1 MVPSVPQSTDSN
13 SELRKDIKT
22 VTEISPPTPTT
33 ATDTVKIRIKIL
45 TQEHIV
51 RRSTITL
58 TVDLSLLYYQLVSM
72 IHSSLLR
79 EVQGITFE
87 SVELYSATGYPL
99 ALSPYK
105 YFEQISKW
113 NLEQNELLCV
123 YPKQIHLVEMSSHTK
138 CKLHFQLKVRIETT
152 DITIILDVFQAVIFC
167 CDLKTLISLRLHLP
181 ANILTLKLIHV
192 TENSQEIPVDTLQ
205 LEVNIIESEQVSIS
219 VQIQDSFCS
228 NDASYLE
235 AFKTSFYKSCIPQ
248 HILDW
253 DCFNCLLLYLSRQ
266 QQQTDKEQLLCILGL
281 IRRIS
286 YSPPLV
292 FALHRLLN
300 GYKLY
305 LPHKV
310 AINEGVITTLSFLYS
325 GSNPGIHNFAIFW
338 MYLEK
343 YALREYRDTE
353 VYETQYIS
361 KHTRE
366 RPRDNEIKKLLQS
379 FPPTEDIIITWR
391 NCPSAYEPFS
401 HKELCEMEF
410 INVTERFPLKHPI
423 ELYEQFLNTVVSY
436 GLVSPPTPGLGNYCV
451 FLGCTKGRYG
461 YFDYF
466 YPNTGECVSCNPHD
480 IVTSQTLYIHN
491 TQHYPKVIV
500 ILDVSRDMNFGCC
513 EYSARRGS
521 NELNLICTSLEM
533 AIRII
538 ELLVDCLIGM
548 NNRYLLGIILIS
560 NNHANFT
567 DGVHLL
573 QLPTLEYIKSLDLLR
588 KFIDDNPPP
597 DFQSTRLPHGIILN
611 ALFFLMDRIEIC
623 QIPIQV
629 ILLTNHRSDY
639 KYYGSKL
646 SNLHPRLNKYCDIV
660 NTFILS
666 EYRSNA
672 LSELSYKSKGKYIDQ
687 VSIKLKDASLSQKR
701 IPSHYLLEYYSL
713 IENTLNQL
721 EVFDN
726 FDTYKRIHSHF
737 RKKLTTT
744 DDTLAIAEKN
754 KNHYIQ
760 LFQSGTVPNIIHI
773 LRQISNYSKT
783 PNPYCKIFSFQ
794 ENILDW
800 MCIIQGPDNS
810 PYQYSLIF
818 LQFHFG
824 TEYPHKPPTFR
835 FLSSHYHPNI
845 RVTGEVC
852 HPILIEDYHSDIS
865 LRQMLDSIYDM
876 LCSPISYHAV
886 RYKVFEVFLF
896 HKQLYTKLV
905 EAFGNISLFK
915 KSLNDCLSDFGIENC
930 LKSSHPDPFICPLT
944 EELFDTPVMTRE
956 GDTYERCAI
965 IQYVRQNQCDPFTRQ
980 PLTESDLIPNTAV
993 LSAVHKYKKKIYE
1006 KGYWWEQ

>member
-1 MVPSVPQSTDSN
+1 MKEYQNGVHVVPSVPQSTDSN

-22 VTEISPPTPTT
+22 VTEISPPIPTT

-105 YFEQISKW
+105 YFEQLSKW

-123 YPKQIHLVEMSSHTK
+123 YPKQIHFVEMSSHTK

-152 DITIILDVFQAVIFC
+152 DITIILDVYQAVIFC

-181 ANILTLKLIHV
+181 TNILTLKLLHV
-192 TENSQEIPVDTLQ
+192 TENSQEIPEDTLQ
-205 LEVNIIESEQVSIS
+205 LEVNKIESEQVSIS

-248 HILDW
+248 IIQDL

-310 AINEGVITTLSFLYS
+310 AINEGVITTLSFLFS
-325 GSNPGIHNFAIFW
+325 GPNPGIHNFAIFW

-410 INVTERFPLKHPI
+410 INITQRFPLKHPI
-423 ELYEQFLNTVVSY
+423 ELYEQFLNTGVSY
-436 GLVSPPTPGLGNYCV
+436 GLVSPSTPGLGTYCV
-451 FLGCTKGRYG
+451 FLGRTKGRYG

-466 YPNTGECVSCNPHD
+466 YPNTGECVSYNPHD
-480 IVTSQTLYIHN
+480 IVTSQTLQIHN

-500 ILDVSRDMNFGCC
+500 ILDINEDMNFGCY
-513 EYSARRGS
+513 EYSAGRAS
-521 NELNLICTSLEM
+521 NEPNLLYTSLEM

-538 ELLVDCLIGM
+538 ELLVDSLIGM
-548 NNRYLLGIILIS
+548 DNQYLLGIILIS
-560 NNHANFT
+560 NSHNFT
-567 DGVHLL
+567 KGMYLL
-573 QLPTLEYIKSLDLLR
+573 QSPTLEYVKTLDKVR
-588 KFIDDNPPP
+588 TFINMMSYQKYIVDRPP
-597 DFQSTRLPHGIILN
+597 QGIIMN
-611 ALFFLMDRIEIC
+611 ALFFVVEEFGSK
-623 QIPIQV
+623 QTPTQV
-629 ILLTNHRSDY
+629 FLLTNHYSEN
-639 KYYGSKL
+639 KYYGSKMNSL
-646 SNLHPRLNKYCDIV
+646 PQRLIHYRIIL
-660 NTFILS
+660 NTLILS
-666 EYRSNA
+666 ERTSHNLSKLSN
-672 LSELSYKSKGKYIDQ
+672 KDRYIDQ
-687 VSIKLKDASLSQKR
+687 LTIKSNVSHKTVPA
-701 IPSHYLLEYYSL
+701 HYLLEY
-713 IENTLNQL
+713 NTLYQL
-721 EVFDN
+721 HSPDN
-726 FDTYKRIHSHF
+726 FDTYKGIYYHF

-744 DDTLAIAEKN
+744 DDTLAIAEKKN
-754 KNHYIQ
+754 NHYIQ
-760 LFQSGTVPNIIHI
+760 SFQSGTIPNIIQI

-783 PNPYCKIFSFQ
+783 PNPYCKIFSIQ

-810 PYQYSLIF
+810 PYQHLLIF

-876 LCSPISYHAV
+876 LCSPISSHAV

-905 EAFGNISLFK
+905 EACGNISLFK
-915 KSLNDCLSDFGIENC
+915 KSLNDCLSDFGIRNC
-930 LKSSHPDPFICPLT
+930 IKSFHPDPFICPLT
-944 EELFDTPVMTRE
+944 KELFDTPVMTRE

-965 IQYVRQNQCDPFTRQ
+965 VQYVRQNQCDPFTRQ